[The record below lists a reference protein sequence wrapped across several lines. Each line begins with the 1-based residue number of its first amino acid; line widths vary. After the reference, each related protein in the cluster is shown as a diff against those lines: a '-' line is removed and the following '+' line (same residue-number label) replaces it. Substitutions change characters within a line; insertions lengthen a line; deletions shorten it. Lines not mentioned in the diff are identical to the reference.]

1 MAINRRRLIQTAAAA
16 SSLAVFPQ
24 LKLAAKTDSKRQ
36 RVVVIGGGFA
46 GATAAKYLKMVGARS
61 GCADDRKKQLFCVL
75 SAEQYGVERQPH
87 AAATDT

>member
-46 GATAAKYLKMVGARS
+46 GATAAKYLKMWAP
-61 GCADDRKKQLFCVL
+61 DLDVL
-75 SAEQYGVERQPH
+75 MIEK
-87 AAATDT
+87 AAILCPVRRAIWC